1 MFDDKLP
8 HVLSQGWIVHDSAVR
23 RAAMVSKIDRIS
35 RMASS
40 QSFAHALPIIERA
53 QQAVQDDQR
62 RAFAPNLEVKMHECY
77 RAPARFIISKN
88 NPRFEN

>member
-1 MFDDKLP
+1 
-8 HVLSQGWIVHDSAVR
+8 
-23 RAAMVSKIDRIS
+23 
-35 RMASS
+35 
-40 QSFAHALPIIERA
+40 
-53 QQAVQDDQR
+53 VQDDQR